1 MRTKIFLTFILAIT
15 AVFTSC
21 GQSEKIK
28 TNLKTETDSVSYA
41 IGITFGSSLQM
52 SGLDDINVKAL
63 AMAIQEIFNGERTL
77 MDPEEANMLLN
88 DYFTKLQFGD
98 NLEEGENFL
107 AENRLKEGVTTTES
121 GIQYEVITMG
131 DGPKPAAEDEVLV
144 HYTGSLINGMVF
156 DSSVERGEPA
166 RFYLNRVIPGWT
178 EALQLMPVGS
188 KWRVFIPHE
197 LAYGANPRQGG
208 VIEPYM
214 MLIFEV
220 ELLDIV
226 TE

>member
-1 MRTKIFLTFILAIT
+1 MRTKIFLSAFFAV
-15 AVFTSC
+15 AFVFTSC
-21 GQSEKIK
+21 GQNDKIN
-28 TNLKTETDSVSYA
+28 TSLQTENDSISYA
-41 IGITFGSSLQM
+41 IGVTFGSSLQM
-52 SGLDDINVKAL
+52 SGLEDINPKAI
-63 AMAIQEIFNGERTL
+63 AMAIQEIFDGETTI
-77 MDPEEANMLLN
+77 MNPEQANMMLN
-88 DYFTKLQFGD
+88 DYFTKLQFGE

-121 GIQYEVITMG
+121 GIQYEVVTMG
-131 DGPKPAAEDEVLV
+131 SGPRPGINDEVVV
-144 HYTGSLINGMVF
+144 HYTGKLIDGTVF

-166 RFYLNRVIPGWT
+166 QFELNRVIPGWT

-188 KWRVFIPHE
+188 KWNIFIPQN

-220 ELLDIV
+220 ELIDIV
-226 TE
+226 D